1 MPTLD
6 IFNNDAF
13 SLVNATKAINDVPHQ
28 PGRIGELG
36 YFSEEGITTA
46 TLSLEQQGTSIA
58 LVPAGQRG
66 SSGTIV
72 VGDKRKIIPIQTIHL
87 PQRAA
92 ILADEVQ
99 GLRAFGTDSELE
111 TVQNVFNKRLVKMR
125 RNIDTTIEY
134 QRMGA
139 IKGQVLDS
147 DGSTVILD
155 LFNTFGVSQTTHAM
169 LLSTPTTK
177 VRNKVVE
184 AKRKIETALGAL
196 PYSGL
201 RVLCSASFFDAL
213 VGHAAV
219 EDAFDRWMNGDFLR
233 QDQRGGFYYAG
244 VFWEEYRG
252 QIGSVKFIADDTA
265 YMIPEGVPDLFVTNF
280 APADYMETANTI
292 GLPYYAKQEAKPMNK
307 GIDIE
312 SQSNPI
318 SICTR
323 PAAIAKL
330 TIA

>member
-13 SLVNATKAINDVPHQ
+13 NLVNLTKAINDAPYQ

-36 YFSEEGITTA
+36 LFSEEGITTS
-46 TLSLEQQGTSIA
+46 TLQIEQQGTTIS

-66 SSGTIV
+66 SSGTVV
-72 VGDKRKIIPIQTIHL
+72 VGDKRKLIPISTIHL

-99 GLRAFGTDSELE
+99 GLRAFGTESEME
-111 TVQNVFNKRLVKMR
+111 TVQNVMNKRLAKMR
-125 RNIDTTIEY
+125 RNLDTTIEY

-155 LFNTFGVSQTTHAM
+155 MFNTFGVSQTTHSM
-169 LLSTPTTK
+169 VLGTTSTK

-184 AKRKIETALGAL
+184 AKRKVENALGAL
-196 PYSGL
+196 TYSGL

-213 VGHAAV
+213 VSHDAVVAAY
-219 EDAFDRWMNGDFLR
+219 DRWMSGDFLR
-233 QDQRGGFYYAG
+233 QDQRGGFYFAG

-252 QIGSVKFIADDTA
+252 SVGSVKFIADDTA
-265 YMIPEGVPDLFVTNF
+265 YMIPEGVPDLFVTNY

-292 GLPYYAKQEAKPMNK
+292 GLPYYAKQEPKPMNK

-323 PAAIAKL
+323 PSAIAKL